1 MISQQRILE
10 MKKSNEYEVL
20 SDYYDNICRSENGSK
35 LSNYSKEDFIEM
47 FKGKKLTFVLAFRP
61 KNHIGHTFMNEPEI
75 FGSNIAKY
83 SLVHTLKE
91 ISNLD
96 VAFNIKLCEIKNC

>member
-1 MISQQRILE
+1 
-10 MKKSNEYEVL
+10 
-20 SDYYDNICRSENGSK
+20 
-35 LSNYSKEDFIEM
+35 
-47 FKGKKLTFVLAFRP
+47 
-61 KNHIGHTFMNEPEI
+61 MNEPEI